1 MIVHDSPSLIQ
12 LNEIMTLQFTTLK
25 KVYFLQSS
33 DGELVELVTEKLQLI
48 VVIVQH
54 KLVQCN
60 EEENAS
66 NWKSNTQY
74 AGEA

>member
-54 KLVQCN
+54 KLVICN
-60 EEENAS
+60 KEE
-66 NWKSNTQY
+66 KRIKL
-74 AGEA
+74 

>member
-54 KLVQCN
+54 KRV
-60 EEENAS
+60 
-66 NWKSNTQY
+66 
-74 AGEA
+74 

>member
-33 DGELVELVTEKLQLI
+33 DGEFVELVTEKLQLI

-54 KLVQCN
+54 KRV
-60 EEENAS
+60 
-66 NWKSNTQY
+66 
-74 AGEA
+74 